1 MNSEDNKEGDS
12 QKRTS
17 KIYLSID
24 HLKRGTYNL
33 NITLKDK
40 VIKTIKLKKEL

>member
-1 MNSEDNKEGDS
+1 MATKDKFDDS
-12 QKRTS
+12 PKTNPS

-24 HLKRGTYNL
+24 HLKSGIYNL

-40 VIKTIKLKKEL
+40 VIKTIQITK

>member
-1 MNSEDNKEGDS
+1 MDTKDKLNDSPENKV
-12 QKRTS
+12 S

-24 HLKRGTYNL
+24 HLKSGKYNL

-40 VIKTIKLKKEL
+40 VIKTIKLIKKL